1 MKPSVRAAMIAFVA
15 ASTGMFSFAAP
26 RVLANPPDTDEIMLN
41 KEAVQIL
48 KGSSS
53 GNDTLNLKITFTN
66 LGDPGCDAEDSDIIG
81 HGIQLRM
88 ARTDC
93 EDLDSPDLEFFD
105 YSISS
110 FVPKTVGGVKIG
122 TYFAVN
128 GLGSVTAKATTQT
141 TSACGKWILEL
152 QATKLNLSSITQNP
166 IALRLADK
174 DGDTT
179 CFDINNALIGTGF

>member
-1 MKPSVRAAMIAFVA
+1 
-15 ASTGMFSFAAP
+15 MFSFAAP

-128 GLGSVTAKATTQT
+128 GSGFVAAKATTQT
-141 TSACGKWILEL
+141 TPIGACGKWILEL
-152 QATKLNLSSITQNP
+152 QATKLDLSKVTHNP
-166 IALRLADK
+166 LALLINDH
-174 DGDTT
+174 DGSSG
-179 CFDINNALIGTGF
+179 CFTIPDALIGAGF